1 MEIIINNV
9 ELVYDVVP
17 DNISGLYTH
26 YEADQGNVYL
36 HIYMDEKKW
45 GKQNMAC
52 DKILKA
58 TSDYNSGY
66 TYSGFPVPGDSNTG
80 FTYAN
85 ITSIKPLETL
95 GVHYLF
101 QCPQEVEESS
111 NPLFVIIEPSS
122 SQDSYILT
130 LR

>member
-26 YEADQGNVYL
+26 YGADQGNVYL

-52 DKILKA
+52 DKILKS